1 MSKTKKRIA
10 QVTLSMVAT
19 VLMLVG
25 LEIGFRMMEVSSLDP
40 NARRI
45 FPGGG
50 PSKSGEGKCYRPSL
64 TLGYE
69 PKPNACQFN
78 DTGFEAPGYKMEKP
92 PGTFR
97 VLVLGDSLSAGQAW
111 VRYAETKLRAAAPGK
126 RIELWNGGIPGFDTC
141 SELRMLQER
150 GWAVKPDLVLLQFC
164 VNDFTV
170 TATVVPGEGGA
181 VQYFVGDEGHELPSW
196 LLRSRL
202 LTYLVVR
209 FHLRGAK
216 KIDRIRQN
224 EKYVNRCMGLFARET
239 AAKNVPM
246 TLAIFPALISGEGTE
261 ADRRTAGP
269 FRHWEG
275 LAHTLAKRHGVDVV
289 TLRAPME
296 KAGDLRKLRAFSVD
310 LWHPNIK
317 GNMLAGEAIA
327 KHLID
332 TYFKGK

>member
-1 MSKTKKRIA
+1 MSKTQKRVG
-10 QVTLSMVAT
+10 QVTLSIMAT
-19 VLMLVG
+19 VLVLAG
-25 LEIGFRMMEVSSLDP
+25 LELGFRMVEVDSLDP
-40 NARRI
+40 NAVRGA
-45 FPGGG
+45 P
-50 PSKSGEGKCYRPSL
+50 KEGEGKCYRPSL

-69 PKPNACQFN
+69 PRPGTCQFN
-78 DTGFEAPGYKMEKP
+78 DAGFEAPGYKMDKP

-170 TATVVPGEGGA
+170 TATVVPGEDGA

-202 LTYLVVR
+202 LTYLVIR
-209 FHLRGAK
+209 FHLKGAQ

-224 EKYVNRCMGLFARET
+224 EKYVGRCMGLFAKET
-239 AAKNVPM
+239 AARGVPL
-246 TLAIFPALISGEGTE
+246 TLAIFPALISGEGTP

-269 FRHWEG
+269 YRHWED
-275 LAHTLAKRHGVDVV
+275 LAYTLARRHGVDAFP
-289 TLRAPME
+289 LRLPLESA
-296 KAGDLRKLRAFSVD
+296 AGDLRKLRAFPVD
-310 LWHPNIK
+310 PWHPNMK

-327 KHLID
+327 KHLVQK
-332 TYFKGK
+332 YFKKK